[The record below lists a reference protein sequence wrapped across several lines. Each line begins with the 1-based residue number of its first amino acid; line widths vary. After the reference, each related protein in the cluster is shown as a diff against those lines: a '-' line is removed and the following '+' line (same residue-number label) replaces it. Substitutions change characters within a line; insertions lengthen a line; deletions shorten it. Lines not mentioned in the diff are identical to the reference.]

1 MSSFFP
7 CKDPEAKFTKS
18 VNPNDFYLLTSND
31 YNLKNYI
38 TAVFIFPVSKID
50 KKLLKHSVLVSN
62 ITYISNNIRVRF
74 YSTS

>member
-1 MSSFFP
+1 MFASYDEQFHALYAPMSSFFP
-7 CKDPEAKFTKS
+7 CKDPEAKVTKS

-50 KKLLKHSVLVSN
+50 KKLLKHSVL
-62 ITYISNNIRVRF
+62 
-74 YSTS
+74 